1 MTVLGHKDLA
11 DHPEAQLRPQVIEA
25 PDELELE
32 STGVE
37 NAGAAI
43 DVRGQVMQMI
53 EAIIMLLSWHGRSL
67 TGIVWWL
74 IHKRRCRRPSR
85 SQDRPRIGRGDRDVA
100 ALPGNPHLSLGVKL
114 NKRSLM
120 QAWVH
125 GNDYLQSAETIQNGG
140 R

>member
-1 MTVLGHKDLA
+1 
-11 DHPEAQLRPQVIEA
+11 
-25 PDELELE
+25 
-32 STGVE
+32 
-37 NAGAAI
+37 
-43 DVRGQVMQMI
+43 MQMI

-74 IHKRRCRRPSR
+74 IHKRRCRRHPWDRGWRRHRLLCRRPSR